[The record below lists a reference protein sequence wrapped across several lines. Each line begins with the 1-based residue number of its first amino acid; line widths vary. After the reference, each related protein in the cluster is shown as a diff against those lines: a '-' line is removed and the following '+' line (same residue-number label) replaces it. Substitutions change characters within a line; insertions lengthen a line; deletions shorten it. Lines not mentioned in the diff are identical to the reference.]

1 MATPTTGV
9 PTASSSTCTKNSWNS
24 TYCSC
29 EPPPSDCLLWGV
41 TVQWLIITLV
51 LWAVALLLSGRLVDL
66 LVALIGLLFRRFGY
80 VEWTRIIK
88 KHMVYWTTW
97 VLRWGLF
104 WAGWATLQTSSSFYS
119 VFVYFLRV
127 PFFLLLFPFVNALFE
142 AGSLILRDYI
152 RRQQSNS
159 ARIKQVSDKSMS
171 SAGVGDDEGDLLE
184 PLDAEDEQEGGAGDE
199 LGSSLHLGGSVGGG
213 GASGADEASTP
224 SPDSLVQTDK
234 SQALEELVRVVKYL
248 AFLLLFTVA
257 LVANDV
263 QVVQFFASASLLTVS
278 IIFAGQPWI
287 RNMLG
292 GLMIFFDDK
301 FKQGEYIRV
310 VGVEGRV
317 LRITLRSTALQRADN
332 SIVFVPNSRV
342 MEQPL
347 TNLSRRRS
355 RLIEIRVQ
363 LSRKTPAALLRK
375 LIGELE
381 RALRALHPSLTSH
394 PANRV
399 GNQTSEDGGAEIF
412 VVLDSMYE
420 LLVWTSASGRER
432 EEKPFADI
440 QSEVMLAVTEKMDE
454 LGVRR
459 ASEEELN
466 ARAVQRPL
474 APLPEQRSIYDL
486 HKERG
491 APFSY
496 TGVDEDFH
504 NDDVD
509 MGMAT
514 TYVVYQS
521 GLLAGSGG
529 A

>member
-1 MATPTTGV
+1 MSAPTTGA
-9 PTASSSTCTKNSWNS
+9 PTTSTCTTSNIWNS
-24 TYCSC
+24 TYCQC
-29 EPPPSDCLLWGV
+29 VPSPSQCLLWGV
-41 TVQWLIITLV
+41 TVGWLIVTLV
-51 LWAVALLLSGRLVDL
+51 LWATALLLSGRLVDL

-80 VEWTRIIK
+80 VEWTRIVK

-104 WAGWATLQTSSSFYS
+104 WAGWATLQTSPAFYN

-142 AGSLILRDYI
+142 AGSLILRDYL
-152 RRQQSNS
+152 RRQETNS
-159 ARIKQVSDKSMS
+159 ARIKQVSDKNIS
-171 SAGVGDDEGDLLE
+171 SASVGDDEGDPLE
-184 PLDAEDEQEGGAGDE
+184 PLDAEEDQEGAGDD
-199 LGSSLHLGGSVGGG
+199 LDAPLRPKG
-213 GASGADEASTP
+213 GAEGAPAAASDFP
-224 SPDSLVQTDK
+224 FQNDK

-248 AFLLLFTVA
+248 AFLFLFTVA
-257 LVANDV
+257 LTANNV

-278 IIFAGQPWI
+278 VIFAGQPWI
-287 RNMLG
+287 RNMIG
-292 GLMIFFDDK
+292 GLLIFFDDK

-317 LRITLRSTALQRADN
+317 LRITLRATTLQRADN

-381 RALRALHPSLTSH
+381 RALRSLHPSLTSH

-399 GNQTSEDGGAEIF
+399 GHQASEDGGPEVF

-440 QSEVMLAVTEKMDE
+440 QSEVMLAVAEKMDE

-459 ASEEELN
+459 ASDEELN

-474 APLPEQRSIYDL
+474 APLPEQRSINDL
-486 HKERG
+486 HRERG
-491 APFSY
+491 EPFSY
-496 TGVDEDFH
+496 TGVDEDYRS
-504 NDDVD
+504 DDVD
-509 MGMAT
+509 LGMAT
-514 TYVVYQS
+514 SYVVYHS
-521 GLLAGSGG
+521 GLLASSGG
-529 A
+529 T

>member
-1 MATPTTGV
+1 MSAPTTGA
-9 PTASSSTCTKNSWNS
+9 PTRSTCTSNVWNS
-24 TYCSC
+24 TYCQC
-29 EPPPSDCLLWGV
+29 VPVPGECLLWGV
-41 TVQWLIITLV
+41 TVGWLIVTLV
-51 LWAVALLLSGRLVDL
+51 LWTVALLLSGRLVDL

-80 VEWTRIIK
+80 VEWTRIVK
-88 KHMVYWTTW
+88 KHTVYWATW

-104 WAGWATLQTSSSFYS
+104 WAGWSTLQTSPSFYS

-142 AGSLILRDYI
+142 AGSLILRDYL
-152 RRQQSNS
+152 RRKESNS
-159 ARIKQVSDKSMS
+159 ARIKQVSDKNIS
-171 SAGVGDDEGDLLE
+171 SASVGDDEGDPLE
-184 PLDAEDEQEGGAGDE
+184 PLDAEEDQEGGAGDD
-199 LGSSLHLGGSVGGG
+199 LGAPLRPGGSG
-213 GASGADEASTP
+213 GAPGGAEGAPAAAVDGYS
-224 SPDSLVQTDK
+224 QNDK

-248 AFLLLFTVA
+248 AFLFLFTVA
-257 LVANDV
+257 LVANNV

-278 IIFAGQPWI
+278 VIFAGQPWI
-287 RNMLG
+287 RNMIG
-292 GLMIFFDDK
+292 GLLIFFDDK

-317 LRITLRSTALQRADN
+317 LRITLRATTLQRADN

-399 GNQTSEDGGAEIF
+399 GHQASEDGGPEVF

-459 ASEEELN
+459 ASDEELD

-474 APLPEQRSIYDL
+474 APLPEQRSIHDL
-486 HKERG
+486 HRERG
-491 APFSY
+491 EPFSY
-496 TGVDEDFH
+496 TGVEEDYRS
-504 NDDVD
+504 DDVD
-509 MGMAT
+509 LGMAT

-521 GLLAGSGG
+521 GLLATSGG